1 MAAKRFGGTEKNG
14 KSDPPVGVPGHT
26 ASSQVFRHA
35 QNEPVWVALRL
46 KIGLTIASIYRID
59 IYIRYIGQTNGSRK
73 GKSCAHVVNHSNSL
87 FSGFSR
93 RTVFMAMNYESA

>member
-35 QNEPVWVALRL
+35 QNERVQVALRL
-46 KIGLTIASIYRID
+46 EIGLTIASIYRID
-59 IYIRYIGQTNGSRK
+59 ISDRLMAAGRGSR
-73 GKSCAHVVNHSNSL
+73 AL
-87 FSGFSR
+87 
-93 RTVFMAMNYESA
+93 T